1 MQNPLP
7 QRKGILERTLA
18 RPSTRLAL
26 GLLLVICA
34 AAVFLPLFLKADPHA
49 TSLDT
54 FISPNTAHP
63 FGTDLNGRD
72 VLSRTLQGA
81 RISLVVGFSGA
92 MVSLIIG
99 TSVGLIAGYCGG
111 TLDALLMRVV
121 DVLYSVPRL
130 ILIIL
135 ANFVFDPVLQ
145 GWLNNFQKGI
155 WIGYSK
161 IFILIL
167 SLGCIEWLT
176 MARIVRGQVLSLKT
190 LPFVQAALALGQSH
204 AKILTL
210 HLLPN
215 LSGIII
221 VYLTLTIPAVM
232 LDESFL
238 SFLGLG
244 VQPPQASWGSLLSDG
259 AQALNPIESHW
270 WLLAFPAACMSLTLL
285 ALNFIG
291 DALRDALAK

>member
-1 MQNPLP
+1 MQNTPP
-7 QRKGILERTLA
+7 QRLGILARTLA
-18 RPSTRLAL
+18 RPSARLASA
-26 GLLLVICA
+26 LLLAVCMA
-34 AAVFLPLFLKADPHA
+34 AALLPLFLHSNPQE
-49 TSLDT
+49 TSANT
-54 FISPNTAHP
+54 CISPNATYP
-63 FGTDLNGRD
+63 FGTDVNGRD
-72 VLSRTLQGA
+72 LLSRTLQGA
-81 RISLVVGFSGA
+81 RISLLVGLSGA
-92 MVSLIIG
+92 IVSLIIG
-99 TSVGLIAGYCGG
+99 TSVGIIAGYFGG
-111 TLDALLMRVV
+111 TLDALLMRMV

-145 GWLNNFQKGI
+145 GWLAKFQNGV

-161 IFILIL
+161 ILILIL
-167 SLGCIEWLT
+167 ALGCIEWLT

-204 AKILTL
+204 PKILTR

-221 VYLTLTIPAVM
+221 VYLTLTIPAVI

-244 VQPPQASWGSLLSDG
+244 IQPPQASWGSLLSDG

-270 WLLAFPAACMSLTLL
+270 WLLVFPAALMSMTLL
-285 ALNFIG
+285 ALNFVG
-291 DALRDALAK
+291 DALRDALSK

>member
-1 MQNPLP
+1 
-7 QRKGILERTLA
+7 
-18 RPSTRLAL
+18 
-26 GLLLVICA
+26 
-34 AAVFLPLFLKADPHA
+34 
-49 TSLDT
+49 
-54 FISPNTAHP
+54 
-63 FGTDLNGRD
+63 
-72 VLSRTLQGA
+72 
-81 RISLVVGFSGA
+81 
-92 MVSLIIG
+92 
-99 TSVGLIAGYCGG
+99 
-111 TLDALLMRVV
+111 MRVV

-145 GWLNNFQKGI
+145 GWLNNFQRGI

-204 AKILTL
+204 AKILTR

-270 WLLAFPAACMSLTLL
+270 WLLVFPAACMSLTLL